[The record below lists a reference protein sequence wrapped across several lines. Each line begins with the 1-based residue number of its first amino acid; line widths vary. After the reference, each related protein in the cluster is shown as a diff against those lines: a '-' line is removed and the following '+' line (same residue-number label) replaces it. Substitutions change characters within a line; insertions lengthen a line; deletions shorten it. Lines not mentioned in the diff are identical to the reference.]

1 MSDFLTRLVERT
13 LGVGEIARPDL
24 GSVASASAA
33 ARISMDPA
41 HGRDVPGAA
50 ADAPS
55 RLMRPSG
62 EVSARDNRRQT
73 LRLEHSLEPTD
84 HASSRALPTRP
95 PVVPADPTGQERSAP
110 TLAVSANASISSL
123 PKLAAPDVPRVPPSD
138 HRPFT
143 SQKRVE
149 RSTPHE
155 IAPEVHADSRPQA
168 SSALPT
174 VTITIGRIEVR
185 GANTVARQPNAA
197 TPATS
202 RPLRSLETY
211 LRDRNGSRS

>member
-1 MSDFLTRLVERT
+1 VSDFLTRLVERT
-13 LGVGEIARPDL
+13 LGLGEIARPDL
-24 GSVASASAA
+24 GSTASASAA

-41 HGRDVPGAA
+41 HGGDVPRAA

-62 EVSARDNRRQT
+62 EMSAEDNRRQS
-73 LRLEHSLEPTD
+73 LQLERSLEPTN
-84 HASSRALPTRP
+84 HASSRALPTP
-95 PVVPADPTGQERSAP
+95 APVVPTDSTGQERSAP
-110 TLAVSANASISSL
+110 TMAVGSNASISSS

-138 HRPFT
+138 HLPFT

-149 RSTPHE
+149 PSTARE
-155 IAPEVHADSRPQA
+155 IAPEVGADPRPPA

-185 GANTVARQPNAA
+185 SANTVARQPNAA

-211 LRDRNGSRS
+211 LRERNGSRS